1 MAHLTPEDRER
12 LDEYLAYEEE
22 ERLMDGT
29 NWKPERKV
37 VAAAIATIVMFVVGL
52 VWPSLD
58 VPAGIEATIA
68 TIIAY
73 LIPNAQ

>member
-12 LDEYLAYEEE
+12 LDEYLVYDEEE
-22 ERLMDGT
+22 EMMDGS
-29 NWKPERKV
+29 WKPERKV